1 LPVFSI
7 ADLSGTAAG
16 LVFRFP
22 GANLKL
28 SAFSKSAEGNQGILA
43 AIFPRWEALDPS
55 PAHPRKPQL
64 AWLFLCWVRT
74 LTCPLF
80 ESVEIED
87 AKKP

>member
-1 LPVFSI
+1 LLISPQLQLAWFFAS
-7 ADLSGTAAG
+7 L
-16 LVFRFP
+16 

-64 AWLFLCWVRT
+64 A
-74 LTCPLF
+74 
-80 ESVEIED
+80 
-87 AKKP
+87 